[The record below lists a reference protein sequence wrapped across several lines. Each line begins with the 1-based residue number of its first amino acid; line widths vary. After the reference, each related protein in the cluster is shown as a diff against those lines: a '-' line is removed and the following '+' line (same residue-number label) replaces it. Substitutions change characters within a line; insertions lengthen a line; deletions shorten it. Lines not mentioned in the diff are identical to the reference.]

1 MYVDIMTLNIT
12 LKECALTVITNL
24 AEPKNQTNVIIK
36 NYMHVVF
43 AKTVTLIDTTKY
55 I

>member
-1 MYVDIMTLNIT
+1 MYVNIMTVNIT
-12 LKECALTVITNL
+12 LKECALTVITNS
-24 AEPKNQTNVIIK
+24 AEPKNQTNVITK
-36 NYMHVVF
+36 NYMHVVY